1 MPFPIEVDYK
11 IDELFGSVEQ
21 TLTLHGGFTTFVG
34 PNGSGKT
41 QVLRSL
47 KNKLG
52 EHAGGKKVRY
62 LSSGRLALLE
72 NFRSNYD
79 GRRGSPLDDNAIFGG
94 KDRRAYRHT
103 AETAYGDFHTLSIK
117 PDLQIKVSERL
128 RRLFKRDVSFEW
140 DAGNL
145 KVMFNMLDTEGGS
158 YSSAREASGLLHLVV
173 ILAAL
178 YDDEVGVLL
187 LDEPE
192 ESLHPQLQAFLLR
205 EMQGVAGDPSNSEKK
220 IVIIATHS
228 TEMIDVTT
236 PEDLTR
242 IIFFKDTT
250 TPPSQVPPDAG
261 ELKRRELKSLLARLG
276 QAHKS
281 AFFSSRPLLVEG
293 PSDSI
298 ICNAIDRRLN
308 LYLGAAGTQII
319 PIIGKGQIPIVSKLM
334 RLIGKTPI
342 VLADLDALADNT
354 DLVNSFA
361 NHPEVDEAAQKQAH
375 KSLIECATGVYDDFC
390 KTVDNNW
397 DDIAKDAMKHSY
409 WVNSDA
415 KNDKKIAR
423 RRAAMAVLLNSTE
436 EDIGIWSNASDW
448 MELHRRLTA
457 LFGFLEI
464 AGCFILRK
472 GSIENYYQ
480 FADSNTS
487 SEKPIAAVQ
496 EADELIQKDG
506 VFIELHYSDIVRAL
520 RYASEAPEIDEISAL
535 SELLSAVAGP
545 ALYRLSKETNN
556 SELDT
561 IARKTLGEGAASI
574 FTITNITG
582 ENSEPTIQI
591 GLNSSI
597 LNVTGFP
604 IKLPKNCNVNRVIES
619 KIKQKGEA

>member
-1 MPFPIEVDYK
+1 MPFPIDVDYK

-21 TLTLHGGFTTFVG
+21 RLTLHGGFTTFVG

-47 KNKLG
+47 KNKLVQY
-52 EHAGGKKVRY
+52 AAGKKVRY

-72 NFRSNYD
+72 NFRSNFD
-79 GRRGSPLDDNAIFGG
+79 GRRGNPNYDGAIFGR
-94 KDRRAYRHT
+94 KDLRPHRHNE
-103 AETAYGDFHTLSIK
+103 ETAYGDFHTLSLK

-128 RRLFKRDVSFEW
+128 RCLFKRDVYFEW

-145 KVMFNMLDTEGGS
+145 KVMFNRLDIQGNL

-173 ILAAL
+173 TLAAL

-187 LDEPE
+187 FDEPE
-192 ESLHPQLQAFLLR
+192 EALHPQLQAFLLR
-205 EMQGVAGDPSNSEKK
+205 EIQGVAGDPSDPEKK

-236 PEDLTR
+236 PKDLTR
-242 IIFFKDTT
+242 IIFFKDAATS
-250 TPPSQVPPDAG
+250 PLQVSPDTG
-261 ELKRRELKSLLARLG
+261 ELEGRKLESLLARLG
-276 QAHKS
+276 QSHKS
-281 AFFSSRPLLVEG
+281 AFFSSCPLLVEG
-293 PSDSI
+293 LSDSI
-298 ICNAIDRRLN
+298 ICNAIDRRLG

-319 PIIGKGQIPIVSKLM
+319 PIIGKGEIPIVSKLM

-342 VLADLDALADNT
+342 VLADLDTLADT
-354 DLVNSFA
+354 IDLVHSFA
-361 NHPEVDEAAQKQAH
+361 NHRDADKVAQDQGH
-375 KSLIECATGVYDDFC
+375 PSLIKFTNSVYGDFC
-390 KTVDNNW
+390 NTVDNNW
-397 DDIAKDAMKHSY
+397 NDIANKATEHSY
-409 WVNSDA
+409 WVNRNTKKDE
-415 KNDKKIAR
+415 KIAK
-423 RRAAMAVLLNSTE
+423 RRAAMAVLLDSAE
-436 EDIGIWSNASDW
+436 EDIGVWHNSLDW
-448 MELHRRLTA
+448 KGLYRRLTA
-457 LFGFLEI
+457 LFDCLET

-472 GSIENYYQ
+472 GRIEDYYQ
-480 FADSNTS
+480 FVDPNTS
-487 SEKPIAAVQ
+487 SDKPIAAVQ
-496 EADELIQKDG
+496 EADKLIQKDG
-506 VFIELHYSDIVRAL
+506 GFIERHYSDIVRAL

-604 IKLPKNCNVNRVIES
+604 IKLSKRCNVNSVIES
-619 KIKQKGEA
+619 SIRQKYET